1 LNLHQCL
8 EFEYPQLVE
17 AAKKISGNHE
27 LHLDLLHYGIEELSK
42 KPNMKEIIESGGLR
56 FYVVRIMMI
65 QWRSKTGPFF
75 KMYLNKSWSDP
86 IDHLTEVEEE
96 EVSIDIKKVDQLLD
110 QLPWYDRSL
119 FKLFADGGH
128 TYSSLSRETQIPRTS
143 ISLTINRVRKHIKK
157 NL

>member
-1 LNLHQCL
+1 MNLHQCL

-42 KPNMKEIIESGGLR
+42 KSNMKEIIESGGLR
-56 FYVVRIMMI
+56 FYVVRIMLV
-65 QWRSKTGPFF
+65 QWRSKTGPFY
-75 KMYLNKSWSDP
+75 KMYFNNSWSDP
-86 IDHLTEVEEE
+86 VDHLPEVENE
-96 EVSIDIKKVDQLLD
+96 EVSIDTKRVDQLLD

-128 TYSSLSRETQIPRTS
+128 TYSSLSRETMIPRTS

>member
-1 LNLHQCL
+1 MNLNQVL

-65 QWRSKTGPFF
+65 QWRSKTGPFY
-75 KMYLNKSWSDP
+75 KMYFNNSWSDP
-86 IDHLTEVEEE
+86 SDHLPEVENE
-96 EVSIDIKKVDQLLD
+96 EVSIDTKKVDQLLD

-128 TYSSLSRETQIPRTS
+128 TYSSLSRETMIPRTS